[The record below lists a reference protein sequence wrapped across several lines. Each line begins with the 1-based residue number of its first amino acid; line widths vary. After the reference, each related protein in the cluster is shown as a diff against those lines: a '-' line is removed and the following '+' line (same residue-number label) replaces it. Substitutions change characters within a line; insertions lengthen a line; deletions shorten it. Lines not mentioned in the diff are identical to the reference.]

1 MRVTKTT
8 SIITVV
14 AATLS
19 VQSAYAQTQTIAT
32 PLNANAINLLS
43 PFSTLLGTTAITQNF
58 STAVSINNNT
68 SAAQRAQA
76 LIDNTITT
84 DNGVVLSD
92 GLGANLN
99 AIWKA
104 NNSQAANG
112 TTTTFSTNLQT
123 LFRQIN
129 AISQDDSGKA
139 KNYFADGSANGSVFM
154 SNANLALGKTA
165 ASNTPI
171 VGIPL
176 PAGGVFDVYD
186 KAYAPITNE
195 NLTGNSRPVQVA
207 RQASRRSAASTI
219 LVPPHR
225 TLPLSAASPA
235 IPVPACSPTPRFRA
249 ATPPSASPRRC

>member
-1 MRVTKTT
+1 M
-8 SIITVV
+8 IAVV

-32 PLNANAINLLS
+32 PLNANAINLLN

-58 STAVSINNNT
+58 STAVSINNNS

-92 GLGANLN
+92 GLGTNLN

-112 TTTTFSTNLQT
+112 TTTTFSTNLQM

-129 AISQDDSGKA
+129 AISQDNSGEGEELLRRRLCERLGVRQQRQPGARKDRD
-139 KNYFADGSANGSVFM
+139 FEHADRWHSV
-154 SNANLALGKTA
+154 
-165 ASNTPI
+165 
-171 VGIPL
+171 
-176 PAGGVFDVYD
+176 
-186 KAYAPITNE
+186 
-195 NLTGNSRPVQVA
+195 
-207 RQASRRSAASTI
+207 ASRRR
-219 LVPPHR
+219 L
-225 TLPLSAASPA
+225 
-235 IPVPACSPTPRFRA
+235 
-249 ATPPSASPRRC
+249 